1 METEKSASKNH
12 PLLYDSLSRQLQPLT
27 PADGQTF
34 RIYCCGPTVYG
45 PVHIGNFR
53 TFALQD
59 VLCRTL
65 EASGLDVQH
74 VRNITDVDD
83 KTIRQSQTARQSLK
97 AFTQKWTECFH
108 RDCQS
113 LNILTPYAE
122 PRATDH
128 IEHQIGLIE
137 RLIDKKHAY
146 PTPEGSVY
154 FRVKS
159 FSKYG
164 RLSHLNTREL
174 QTQETNSAGERR
186 DNDEYER
193 GSIAD
198 FALWKARKPEDGET
212 YWPSPWGPGRP
223 GWHIECSAMALHYLG
238 DTFDLH
244 GGGVDLC
251 FPHHENEIAQ
261 SECAT
266 GHQPFAR
273 HWFHTAHLLVEGQ
286 KMSKSLGNLYTVD
299 DLQAIGFA
307 PASLRYALIA
317 GHYRQPL
324 NFTFNGLRAA
334 QSARTRLDRI
344 AAALMQHVYKRSWT
358 KDTFYSLQNATLD
371 DNWGKFETAWLALK
385 NDLNT
390 PECLGNLFSVFNQF
404 KTAPQKFTETDLRAF
419 ARLTYALG
427 LDPFTVQNQD
437 STEKDIPLN
446 IRQLAEE
453 RWQARQ
459 SKDWAQADALR
470 DEIHANGWK
479 VIDGKDGYNLE
490 HL

>member
-1 METEKSASKNH
+1 MESEKPTPDNSI
-12 PLLYDSLSRQLQPLT
+12 LLYDSLSRQLQPLA
-27 PADGQTF
+27 PSDGKTF
-34 RIYCCGPTVYG
+34 RMYCCGPTVYG

-53 TFALQD
+53 TFVLQD

-65 EASGLDVQH
+65 EVSGLNVHH

-83 KTIRQSQTARQSLK
+83 KTIRQSQREKQSLK
-97 AFTQKWTECFH
+97 KFTQKWTERFH
-108 RDCQS
+108 RDCQD

-128 IEHQIGLIE
+128 IEHQIRLIQQ
-137 RLIDKKHAY
+137 LIDKDHAY
-146 PTPEGSVY
+146 STPEGSVY
-154 FRVKS
+154 FCVKS
-159 FSKYG
+159 FSHYG
-164 RLSHLNTREL
+164 RLSHLNHREL
-174 QTQETNSAGERR
+174 QTQKTNSAGERR

-193 GSIAD
+193 DSIAD
-198 FALWKARKPEDGET
+198 FALWKACKPEDGEN

-266 GHQPFAR
+266 GQQPFSR
-273 HWFHTAHLLVEGQ
+273 YWFHTAHLLVEGQ
-286 KMSKSLGNLYTVD
+286 KMSKSLGNLYTLD
-299 DLQAIGFA
+299 DLQAKGFP
-307 PASLRYALIA
+307 PASLRYALIT
-317 GHYRQPL
+317 GHYRQSL
-324 NFTFNGLRAA
+324 NFTISGLKAA
-334 QSARTRLDRI
+334 QSARTRLDRLTT
-344 AAALMQHVYKRSWT
+344 ALMEHVYESNWT
-358 KDTFYSLQNATLD
+358 KDTFYELQHSPFD
-371 DNWGKFETAWLALK
+371 QNWGNFAPAWSALK

-404 KTAPQKFTETDLRAF
+404 KMTPEIFSETDLLAF

-427 LDPFTVQNQD
+427 IDPFIEPDQD
-437 STEKDIPLN
+437 NRAKDIPAD

-459 SKDWAQADALR
+459 SKDWTLADSLR
-470 DEIHANGWK
+470 DAIQAKGWK
-479 VIDGKDGYNLE
+479 VIDNKDGYDLE
-490 HL
+490 LL